1 MPVPTTPSPSQKV
14 TLKPSGKPDMSS
26 RWSPGGPPSS
36 PEPPSPSPPSPDS
49 RNNPGWNSKPSWNS
63 GPSWNSKPS
72 WNAGPSW
79 GAKAGS
85 KPSPWG
91 GGSSWGGD
99 KPWGQPDG
107 GNWKPDGWGKN
118 VTPRPSRSP
127 TIRPTDP
134 TRSPTVSIFMCFQSF
149 ISSVNFF
156 ESHFQYLNVPFF
168 DLSPIQLTAT
178 TDSSTGTSNASAYA
192 SSN

>member
-1 MPVPTTPSPSQKV
+1 MPVPTTPSPSKRV
-14 TLKPSGKPDMSS
+14 TLQPSGKPRSIPAPDPP
-26 RWSPGGPPSS
+26 SPGPPS
-36 PEPPSPSPPSPDS
+36 PTPDS
-49 RNNPGWNSKPSWNS
+49 RNNPGWNPKPSWNS

-72 WNAGPSW
+72 WNSGPSW

-127 TIRPTDP
+127 TTQPTGP
-134 TRSPTVSIFMCFQSF
+134 SQSPTVSIFMC
-149 ISSVNFF
+149 
-156 ESHFQYLNVPFF
+156 
-168 DLSPIQLTAT
+168 SPNIYQ
-178 TDSSTGTSNASAYA
+178 
-192 SSN
+192 